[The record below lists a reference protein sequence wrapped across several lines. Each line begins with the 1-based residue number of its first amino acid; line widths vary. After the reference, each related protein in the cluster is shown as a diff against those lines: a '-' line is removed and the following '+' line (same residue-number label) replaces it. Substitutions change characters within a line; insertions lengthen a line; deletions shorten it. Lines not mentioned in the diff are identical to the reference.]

1 MLSHDEVAEKIESQ
15 EMIFTEHEVGEA
27 LQIEEVLNRAY
38 EIRRAHGG
46 LFGYDLED
54 WLQAERELA
63 ERNRA
68 EKLRVEETTPME
80 STPGD
85 QERNW
90 KQCLGVN
97 N

>member
-1 MLSHDEVAEKIESQ
+1 MLSHDEVVEKIEPQ
-15 EMIFTEHEVGEA
+15 EMVFTQHAVDEA

-63 ERNRA
+63 ERNRTDRM
-68 EKLRVEETTPME
+68 RVEETAHEE
-80 STPGD
+80 SKQSD
-85 QERNW
+85 QVRNW
-90 KQCLGVN
+90 NQCLGIN